1 MQQPFGEVELDK
13 LADFCGSLDLHHE
26 VGKLANSQLDYIASA
41 LGRKPLSFAISS
53 W

>member
-13 LADFCGSLDLHHE
+13 LADFCGSLSLHNQ
-26 VGKLANSQLDYIASA
+26 VGKLADSQLDPIASV